1 MYSQQQRLGRG
12 GSNPSGISKRHF
24 EDCQALANEILLF
37 ELFDC
42 VGAMDA
48 NHINDK
54 QLLDPIDRFESDRQ
68 CQRNL
73 KKKVNSWRSRRDV
86 NVGSNVV
93 LLRKQDIAITYS
105 CLP

>member
-54 QLLDPIDRFESDRQ
+54 QLLDPHRP
-68 CQRNL
+68 L
-73 KKKVNSWRSRRDV
+73 
-86 NVGSNVV
+86 
-93 LLRKQDIAITYS
+93 
-105 CLP
+105 